1 LHRLAI
7 VGSIYQATFN
17 FSENLTMSPQKIH
30 HVVPNASPPPPS
42 SLYSHAVEAAGW
54 LYVTGQLP
62 SDPDAPNAEL
72 PSGIEAQA
80 ELCFKNL
87 TRILAHTGY
96 SYEDTVFV
104 RIYLSEFDRD
114 FAAFNTVY
122 ARHFRQDGLQL
133 PSRTTIGVAKLGR
146 GALVEIDLVGYK
158 MR

>member
-1 LHRLAI
+1 
-7 VGSIYQATFN
+7 
-17 FSENLTMSPQKIH
+17 MSAQKIH
-30 HVVPNASPPPPS
+30 HVVPDASPPPPS

-62 SDPDAPNAEL
+62 SDPDAPEADL

-87 TRILAHTGY
+87 SRILAHTGY
-96 SYEDTVFV
+96 VYDDTVFV

-122 ARHFRQDGLQL
+122 ARYFRQDGLRL

-158 MR
+158 NR

>member
-1 LHRLAI
+1 
-7 VGSIYQATFN
+7 
-17 FSENLTMSPQKIH
+17 MSAQKIH
-30 HVVPNASPPPPS
+30 YVVPDASPPPPS

-62 SDPDAPNAEL
+62 SDPDAPDADL
-72 PSGIEAQA
+72 PPGIEAQA

-96 SYEDTVFV
+96 AYEDTVFV

-114 FAAFNTVY
+114 FAAFNAIYTRY
-122 ARHFRQDGLQL
+122 FRQDGLQL

-146 GALVEIDLVGYK
+146 SALVEIDLVGYK
-158 MR
+158 ER